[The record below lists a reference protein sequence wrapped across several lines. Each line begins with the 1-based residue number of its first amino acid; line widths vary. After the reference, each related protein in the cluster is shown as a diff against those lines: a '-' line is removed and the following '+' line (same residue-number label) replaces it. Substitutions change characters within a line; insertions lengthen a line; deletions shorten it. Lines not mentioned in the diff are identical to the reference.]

1 MTTSSTDTNQA
12 NPSQSEP
19 VEQNDANQNGEILQ
33 NNGIAMRLDY
43 AEPSQLISE
52 QVVSESTTTSTAK
65 TLNDQHVQQYI
76 DHVALF
82 AQLNRPEVAF
92 HAHVTQP
99 LLFRDCL
106 MAIFDIVSSDYRY
119 VPKDRSA
126 YTAFM
131 QMRRASANE
140 NLFASQ
146 KAYFDWLYHNDPT
159 GVLHP

>member
-65 TLNDQHVQQYI
+65 TLNDQHAQQYI

-119 VPKDRSA
+119 VPK
-126 YTAFM
+126 
-131 QMRRASANE
+131 
-140 NLFASQ
+140 
-146 KAYFDWLYHNDPT
+146 
-159 GVLHP
+159 